1 MASTWSVLIPV
12 LVPHIRWISFVLLT
26 SINYI
31 IYLYVLWLLL
41 LSFLFR
47 SISTFFHF
55 SQREVSQRYL
65 DQKNFS
71 AWSSYRR
78 SLTSV
83 MMRLLMKTSGLGWYI
98 SETVKSQNLKTI
110 RWFLSWTE
118 TFPGI
123 HLRYLFVLFKDLE
136 TVHETVFD
144 VKNKLK

>member
-1 MASTWSVLIPV
+1 MSYGYYYCYFYLK
-12 LVPHIRWISFVLLT
+12 HINL
-26 SINYI
+26 
-31 IYLYVLWLLL
+31 
-41 LSFLFR
+41 
-47 SISTFFHF
+47 FHF

-144 VKNKLK
+144 LLSIDATVHLNLRDVKNKWK

>member
-1 MASTWSVLIPV
+1 MSYGYYYCYFYLK
-12 LVPHIRWISFVLLT
+12 HINL
-26 SINYI
+26 
-31 IYLYVLWLLL
+31 
-41 LSFLFR
+41 
-47 SISTFFHF
+47 FHF
-55 SQREVSQRYL
+55 SQREVSQHYL

-71 AWSSYRR
+71 AWSSYKR

-110 RWFLSWTE
+110 KWFRSWTE

-144 VKNKLK
+144 LLSIIWFYMFLDNGECYCTSQSARCEK